1 MKEERGITL
10 IDIFISSLISL
21 AKIYCGTIF
30 CSYTL
35 ITSGYYSLCN
45 LSSNLISFNASLIR
59 GRRSSKKEPF
69 GYGTLPMT
77 SMAFFGFILC
87 VLGFVIFGKSFF
99 INYEFVNLKI
109 LLPILIIILSLVI
122 WANKLFDGAKKIQS
136 EMVMEIAHENYYDFL
151 LVFISIFFVVLG
163 AFIPVFDLLGSL
175 FMAIVI
181 FIKGLKI
188 LIDNVILLKGQND
201 QSKMLIRNIENNLK
215 EGEGIYYSNC
225 TLINVSNFYKVVIE
239 VLVDENVSLSDLI
252 FFEEYSKGKI
262 KSKVSKIKM
271 IDFLIYR
278 R

>member
-1 MKEERGITL
+1 MKEERGITS
-10 IDIFISSLISL
+10 IDIFISSLISFV
-21 AKIYCGTIF
+21 KIYCGTIF

-35 ITSGYYSLCN
+35 ITSGYYTLCN

-87 VLGFVIFGKSFF
+87 ILGFVIFGKSFF

-122 WANKLFDGAKKIQS
+122 WANKLFDCAKKIQS